1 MSETAVRDHSLPN
14 KVYFR
19 IGEVS
24 KLVGVEPY
32 VLRYWESEFAALRPV
47 KSPTQQRLYR
57 KHDIELLLKIKRLL
71 YDEKFTIAGAKK
83 QLTRGDRKD
92 TSPQLDLQLSP
103 GTNEKLLLL
112 IERELNNL
120 LQLLDKT
127 K

>member
-1 MSETAVRDHSLPN
+1 MSEPTARDHSLPN

-24 KLVGVEPY
+24 EIVGVEPY
-32 VLRYWESEFAALRPV
+32 VLRYWESEFAALKPV

-57 KHDIELLLKIKRLL
+57 KNDIELLLKIKRLL
-71 YDEKFTIAGAKK
+71 YEEMFTIAGARK
-83 QLTRGDRKD
+83 QLTRGERRDA
-92 TSPQLDLQLSP
+92 SPQLNLRLTP
-103 GTNEKLLLL
+103 GADDKLLQL

-120 LQLLDKT
+120 LQLLEK

>member
-1 MSETAVRDHSLPN
+1 MSETADKDHPLPN

-24 KLVGVEPY
+24 EIVGVESY
-32 VLRYWESEFAALRPV
+32 VLRYWESEFATLKPV

-57 KHDIELLLKIKRLL
+57 KNDIELLLKIKRLL
-71 YDEKFTIAGAKK
+71 YDEMFTIAGAKK
-83 QLTRGDRKD
+83 QLTRGDRKNP
-92 TSPQLDLQLSP
+92 SPQMDLQLSP
-103 GTNEKLLLL
+103 GADDKLLVL

-120 LQLLDKT
+120 LQLIEKT